1 MLHDRLNAP
10 LGALQSIAGPLGM
23 NRLKIAR
30 ALSRKGQ
37 LMWVDNWLI
46 GLDQRS
52 RTHFIDS
59 LVERSGTRFVV
70 DRNELLKGQ
79 ASIHWEVSRD

>member
-1 MLHDRLNAP
+1 
-10 LGALQSIAGPLGM
+10 M
-23 NRLKIAR
+23 NRLKLAR

-37 LMWVDNWLI
+37 LMWLDNWLM
-46 GLDQRS
+46 GLDGSS
-52 RTHFIDS
+52 RAHVINS

-79 ASIHWEVSRD
+79 VSIHWEIASD

>member
-1 MLHDRLNAP
+1 
-10 LGALQSIAGPLGM
+10 
-23 NRLKIAR
+23 
-30 ALSRKGQ
+30 
-37 LMWVDNWLI
+37 MWLDHWLI

-52 RTHFIDS
+52 RAHVIDS